1 MASVAAGNETGY
13 PALDGL
19 GRFLEKT
26 GHTLLIKG
34 YAGAGKTT
42 LALQLLERLAGDRGI
57 YISSRVS
64 PGKLRDQIPWVGEAL
79 SGAKMVDVRVG
90 LASSVFEEVV
100 RAVTELRSPAVVL
113 DTWDGLA
120 KEMDEKERLK
130 AEKTLVALADGSQ
143 TRVIFVS
150 EEPGKTTMDYL
161 VDGIVELVRS
171 EEYGRVFREIEVQ
184 KLRGTLID
192 QHKYLYT
199 LYKGAFTHF
208 GPYRAP
214 DYSKL
219 RRPELLPDPDHGYS
233 FGAESLDR
241 SFGALER
248 GTTVALEYTP
258 KVPYTAVRALF
269 LPLVANFLLHGRGVV
284 QLPLPGASPQL
295 LLDVVN
301 ACAGSDV
308 VSRLYRLAVAS
319 PLRGAQA
326 PLFGFN
332 LDQVRPASSVMSEQV
347 EALRR
352 ASADGHVL
360 VIDSIG
366 LLENM
371 YSTELNELLK
381 SLATRS
387 SLVQRDGDLAVFLVP
402 TDSSIRSQIL
412 SMSAVHIRVISKDR
426 SIVVMGEKPETDAY
440 VLLHDGNPL
449 FPLLEVIV

>member
-1 MASVAAGNETGY
+1 MTATQAGNVSGY
-13 PALDGL
+13 AALDGL
-19 GRFLEKT
+19 GKFLEKT

-42 LALQLLERLAGDRGI
+42 LALQLLERLAGDRGV

-64 PGKLRDQIPWVGEAL
+64 PDKLRRQIPWVAEAL
-79 SGAKMVDVRVG
+79 QGAKMVDVRVG

-100 RAVTELRSPAVVL
+100 RAVTELRAPAVVL

-130 AEKTLVALADGSQ
+130 AEKTLVALADGSE

-199 LYKGAFTHF
+199 LHGGSFTHF
-208 GPYRAP
+208 GPYQEP
-214 DYSKL
+214 DYSRL
-219 RRPELLPDPDHGYS
+219 IPPAPSSDPESGYS
-233 FGAESLDR
+233 FGAEPLDR
-241 SFGALER
+241 SFGLLEH

-258 KVPYTAVRALF
+258 KVPYSALRALF
-269 LPLVANFLLHGRGVV
+269 LPLITNFLVHGRGVV
-284 QLPLPGASPQL
+284 HLPLPGASPQL
-295 LLDVVN
+295 LVRVVS
-301 ACAGSDV
+301 ACAGRDAV
-308 VSRLYRLAVAS
+308 MRLYRLAVAG
-319 PLRGAQA
+319 LVGATD
-326 PLFGFN
+326 PPFFGFDI
-332 LDQVRPASSVMSEQV
+332 DQVKPANAATSAQV
-347 EALRR
+347 EAVRR

-360 VIDSIG
+360 VVDSIG

-381 SLATRS
+381 ALAARS
-387 SLVQRDGDLAVFLVP
+387 STVQRDGDLAVFLLP
-402 TDSSIRSQIL
+402 SDSGIKSQIL
-412 SMSAVHIRVISKDR
+412 SMAGVHIRVISKDR
-426 SIVVMGEKPETDAY
+426 SLVVMGEKPETGAFVLAY
-440 VLLHDGNPL
+440 GDNPL
-449 FPLLEVIV
+449 FPVLEVIV